1 TREFLGTL
9 ICPMRG
15 LNRMITGEMWQVK
28 RSHYKYHDY
37 DRIPVHF
44 SIGAGDRYLADDN
57 YLFRGEHNPYLEF
70 RVQYG
75 DAFDKVND
83 GPHDYFSA
91 RATFGLSGN
100 QPLISQINLMGKL
113 WRVPL
118 KTTTGM
124 EMMFGIC
131 QHFNYFDSEE
141 VIDGSG
147 RIPYKISEAA
157 SVGPGMI

>member
-1 TREFLGTL
+1 MESKTLSLQIPRLRPHSGTL
-9 ICPMRG
+9 
-15 LNRMITGEMWQVK
+15 
-28 RSHYKYHDY
+28 
-37 DRIPVHF
+37 

-83 GPHDYFSA
+83 GPYDYFTA

-113 WRVPL
+113 WGVPL

-124 EMMFGIC
+124 E
-131 QHFNYFDSEE
+131 
-141 VIDGSG
+141 
-147 RIPYKISEAA
+147 
-157 SVGPGMI
+157 